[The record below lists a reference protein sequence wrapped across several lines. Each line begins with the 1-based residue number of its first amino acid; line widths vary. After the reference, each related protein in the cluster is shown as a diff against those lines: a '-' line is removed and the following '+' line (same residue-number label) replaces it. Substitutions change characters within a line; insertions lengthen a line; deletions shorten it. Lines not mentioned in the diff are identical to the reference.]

1 MTFKPRAREIESEYR
16 PDSEHGDS
24 RALIRLIRESN
35 VAAFE
40 ELYRLYWNQLY
51 NFAFRY
57 VQSSEEAEDV
67 VQEIFFSVWR
77 NRESWNVGG
86 SLQHYLFVAVRNT
99 AIGRLRRDATM
110 RRWRDRTVSDS
121 QGQSGDLADSLIES
135 ADANA
140 EVERALSEMP
150 AKRRAVCALRWIDGL
165 SYAQI
170 AERLGINEKTVENHI
185 GNGLRFM
192 RERLSPRR

>member
-1 MTFKPRAREIESEYR
+1 MAFKPVVKEPER
-16 PDSEHGDS
+16 DS
-24 RALIRLIRESN
+24 RDESLN
-35 VAAFE
+35 RDDQTLVHRISAGDVAAFE
-40 ELYRLYWNQLY
+40 QLYRNYWSQLY

-67 VQEIFFSVWR
+67 VQEVFFAVWR
-77 NRESWNVGG
+77 GRRDWHVNS
-86 SLQHYLFVAVRNT
+86 SLRHYLFVSVRNA

-110 RRWRDRTVSDS
+110 QRWRQRTVGEDSARSD
-121 QGQSGDLADSLIES
+121 DATDALVES
-135 ADANA
+135 ADKNA
-140 EVERALSEMP
+140 DVERALSEMP
-150 AKRRAVCALRWIDGL
+150 PKRRAVCALRWIDGL

-192 RERLSPRR
+192 RSRLTPR